1 MTTKKKYKVIFLDF
15 DGVRNGSG
23 PLRYILWRSWKIF
36 KFLKLEKIYDKIF
49 KEDVYGVH
57 ERKVKRLATICHITD
72 ARVVLSSSW
81 RDRVYEVINTGV
93 LSIVPDANK
102 LAELFQKYNIEVIG
116 CTNHSFDGVRQKEI
130 LDWLSRNEDNVEDF
144 IILDDEWEDLELLTY
159 KLILTSD
166 ATPNR
171 PILGCWY
178 CRDGLR
184 FIHVIKSIKML
195 GIKNIKRRNNQN
207 EQS

>member
-15 DGVRNGSG
+15 DGVINGSG
-23 PLRYILWRSWKIF
+23 PIRYILWKIF
-36 KFLKLEKIYDKIF
+36 KFLKLEKVYDKIY

-81 RDRVYEVINTGV
+81 RDKVYEVINTGV
-93 LSIVPDANK
+93 LSINPDANK
-102 LAELFQKYNIEVIG
+102 LAKLFQKYNIEVIG

-144 IILDDEWEDLELLTY
+144 IILDDEWEDLKLLTN

-171 PILGCWY
+171 PILGYWY

>member
-15 DGVRNGSG
+15 DGVINGSG
-23 PLRYILWRSWKIF
+23 PVRYILWKIL
-36 KFLKLEKIYDKIF
+36 KFLKLEKVYDKIY

-57 ERKVKRLATICHITD
+57 ERKVKRLAIICHITN
-72 ARVVLSSSW
+72 ACTVLSSSW

-93 LSIVPDANK
+93 SSINSDANK
-102 LAELFQKYNIEVIG
+102 LAKLFQKYNIEVIG

-144 IILDDEWEDLELLTY
+144 IILDDEWQDLEVLTN

-171 PILGCWY
+171 PILGYWY

-184 FIHVIKSIKML
+184 FIHVIKAIKML
-195 GIKNIKRRNNQN
+195 GIKKYK
-207 EQS
+207 EEE

>member
-1 MTTKKKYKVIFLDF
+1 MNFVVFLDV
-15 DGVRNGSG
+15 DGVLNSAQDGFSID
-23 PLRYILWRSWKIF
+23 LKTD
-36 KFLKLEKIYDKIF
+36 KHLKLLEQLV
-49 KEDVYGVH
+49 KE
-57 ERKVKRLATICHITD
+57 TNSNI
-72 ARVVLSSSW
+72 VLSSSW
-81 RDRVYEVINTGV
+81 RDKVYEVINTGV
-93 LSIVPDANK
+93 SSINPDANK
-102 LAELFQKYNIEVIG
+102 LAELFRKYNIEVIG
-116 CTNHSFDGVRQKEI
+116 CTNHSFDRDRLKEI
-130 LDWLSRNEDNVEDF
+130 LDWLSRNEDNIEDF
-144 IILDDEWEDLELLTY
+144 IILDDEWEDLKLLTN

>member
-15 DGVRNGSG
+15 DGVIDGSG
-23 PLRYILWRSWKIF
+23 PMRYILWKIF
-36 KFLKLEKIYDKIF
+36 KFFKLEKIYDKIY

-81 RDRVYEVINTGV
+81 RDIVYEVINTGI
-93 LSIVPDANK
+93 LSINPDANK
-102 LAELFQKYNIEVIG
+102 LVKLFQKYNIEVIG

-144 IILDDEWEDLELLTY
+144 IILDDEWADLELLIH

-166 ATPNR
+166 ANPNR

-184 FIHVIKSIKML
+184 FIHVIKAVKML
-195 GIKNIKRRNNQN
+195 GIKKYK
-207 EQS
+207 EGE

>member
-1 MTTKKKYKVIFLDF
+1 MKTNKKVIIAIILGMVTMFSIGLFSGTKIIHYDF
-15 DGVRNGSG
+15 EAN
-23 PLRYILWRSWKIF
+23 YIKECE
-36 KFLKLEKIYDKIF
+36 LKYWNTKSQLVD
-49 KEDVYGVH
+49 
-57 ERKVKRLATICHITD
+57 
-72 ARVVLSSSW
+72 
-81 RDRVYEVINTGV
+81 EVQNYINTV
-93 LSIVPDANK
+93 APTSDLRACALIDAC
-102 LAELFQKYNIEVIG
+102 EKYNIEVIG

-144 IILDDEWEDLELLTY
+144 IILDDEWQDLEVFTN

>member
-15 DGVRNGSG
+15 DGVINGSG
-23 PLRYILWRSWKIF
+23 PVRYILWKIF
-36 KFLKLEKIYDKIF
+36 KFLKLEKVYDKIY
-49 KEDVYGVH
+49 KEDVYGAH

-81 RDRVYEVINTGV
+81 RDKVYEVINTGV
-93 LSIVPDANK
+93 SSINSDANK
-102 LAELFQKYNIEVIG
+102 LVKLFQKYNIEVIG
-116 CTNHSFDGVRQKEI
+116 CTNHSFDGVRLKEI

-144 IILDDEWEDLELLTY
+144 IILDDEWQDLEVLTN

-171 PILGCWY
+171 PILGYWY

-184 FIHVIKSIKML
+184 FIHVIKAIKML
-195 GIKNIKRRNNQN
+195 GIKKYK
-207 EQS
+207 EEE